1 MWRAFAK
8 VKARGKGYDMG
19 KLKVGQTKSYR
30 VQQDAM
36 DELGYNR
43 KCTRRGA
50 YRLNDNTVVWF
61 PIMTQSKEDI
71 DNRRY
76 ENYKVVKGDEVSIV
90 EVAADE
96 KKLDRILKSID
107 SLRIAFPRNKGEHYC
122 FDGLYKYDGKGR
134 DKLSVTWKRIATEI
148 DTDDYP
154 AL

>member
-1 MWRAFAK
+1 
-8 VKARGKGYDMG
+8 MG

-30 VQQDAM
+30 IQQDAM
-36 DELGYNR
+36 DEFGYNR

-71 DNRRY
+71 DNRGY
-76 ENYKVVKGDEVSIV
+76 GNYKVVKGDEVSIV

-122 FDGLYKYDGKGR
+122 FDGLYKYDR
-134 DKLSVTWKRIATEI
+134 VDKVNRSVTWKRIATEI
-148 DTDDYP
+148 DTCDYP
-154 AL
+154 II